1 MALSHPETHRITEK
15 IIGAA
20 FEVHHIVGPGL
31 LESTYE
37 ECLYWELVDR
47 DLKVRRQCAVPIRF
61 KWRKIAAAYRLDLI
75 VEEKVVIEVKSIEKV
90 LPVHKAQ
97 VLTYLRMTDIKV
109 GLLFNFN
116 TTPFTTGIH
125 RISL

>member
-1 MALSHPETHRITEK
+1 MPLSHPETHRITEG

-20 FEVHHIVGPGL
+20 FEVHHGVGPGL
-31 LESTYE
+31 
-37 ECLYWELVDR
+37 
-47 DLKVRRQCAVPIRF
+47 Q
-61 KWRKIAAAYRLDLI
+61 
-75 VEEKVVIEVKSIEKV
+75 SIEKV

-97 VLTYLRMTDIKV
+97 VLTYLRMTDLKV

-116 TTPFTTGIH
+116 TTPFTGGIH